1 MVAVTVSRKRYSVVL
16 VTYGEVEILS
26 VRSLWPSSR
35 KIIQVVTRQIIRL
48 PRFLI
53 YTLADFRSARHY
65 LDWKLH
71 RYRSRLVEINRRQS
85 LGVKEALNR
94 NPRFAGQEEAVEVAD
109 AYYFV
114 SPSLEE
120 VLERFRLSSDGIVVV
135 PMIPVESAFS
145 CGPACQMATD
155 IFGEGHLSF
164 IRVVRGLWKDGELH
178 RIYLDHLFASLSSG
192 FTAGR
197 KAQQGLVLVIHGT
210 IVRNR
215 RGEVPS
221 VFTGLNE
228 TLEFFRLMREKILA
242 DPRNVFGE
250 VKLGCLNHSR
260 GGEWSPETAKLA
272 LDEFAAEGFTSV
284 AMFPFGYF
292 ADNSETDYEA
302 KKLLDHA
309 PVTLKQ
315 YIPCINDSPVF
326 TGWLASKII
335 AEIDVLEVQRK
346 VFGADGSVERTNH
359 NSRQ

>member
-1 MVAVTVSRKRYSVVL
+1 MVAVAVSRKRYSVVL
-16 VTYGEVEILS
+16 VTYGEVEKLS

-35 KIIQVVTRQIIRL
+35 KIIQVVTRQIVRL

-65 LDWKLH
+65 IDWKLH
-71 RYRSRLVEINRRQS
+71 RYSSRLVEINRRQA
-85 LGVKEALNR
+85 LGVKEALDR
-94 NPRFAGQEEAVEVAD
+94 NPRFAGQEASVEVAD

-120 VLERFRLSSDGIVVV
+120 VLERLRSSSDGIVVV

-145 CGPACQMATD
+145 CGPACQMAID
-155 IFGEGHLSF
+155 LFGEGHLSF
-164 IRVVRGLWKDGELH
+164 IRVVRGLWKDAALH

-197 KAQQGLVLVIHGT
+197 KKQQGLVLVIHGT

-215 RGEVPS
+215 KGEVPS
-221 VFTGLNE
+221 VFTGLSE
-228 TLEFFRLMREKILA
+228 TMEFYRLMREQILA

-260 GGEWSPETAKLA
+260 GGEWSPETVKLA
-272 LDEFAAEGFTSV
+272 LDEFVADGFSSV

-302 KKLLDHA
+302 KKLLDRA
-309 PVTLKQ
+309 PLSLKH
-315 YIPCINDSPVF
+315 YIPCINESPAF
-326 TGWLASKII
+326 TGWLASKIV
-335 AEIDVLEVQRK
+335 AEIDVLDVQRE
-346 VFGADGSVERTNH
+346 VFGGD
-359 NSRQ
+359 